1 MSKFKPRFNK
11 NKPKK
16 NLVCPGCN
24 KPHDH
29 KQNQNWAEG
38 LHFVC
43 QHCLFSYT
51 RPVDYTEYVFDM
63 NTGAI
68 TKVKA

>member
-1 MSKFKPRFNK
+1 MSKFKPRFNA

-16 NLVCPGCN
+16 NNVCPGCG

-43 QHCLFSYT
+43 HHCLFSYYHPIEAT
-51 RPVDYTEYVFDM
+51 ILVHDPIS
-63 NTGAI
+63 GHI
-68 TKVKA
+68 TKVKV